1 MSCAARTWLVRST
14 ADVRFAP
21 NRRPPPAFDRGP
33 RSAKLG
39 RIGLRFL
46 TPLVALRGIVFL
58 RMLPSSVCFGE
69 NCDASE
75 T

>member
-1 MSCAARTWLVRST
+1 MLRPRRESLHSDGITDQKSLQRTSET
-14 ADVRFAP
+14 K
-21 NRRPPPAFDRGP
+21 
-33 RSAKLG
+33 SAKLG

-58 RMLPSSVCFGE
+58 RMLPSSACFGE